1 MAAKQ
6 NQMTVEQYNVLQ
18 KLCAKNWRGPQNQL
32 EDYTGDVIADVLTH
46 WDKYDPTKGSFSTWA
61 WYRTMKIRDRYTRR
75 AQIKPLSNTQY
86 VENWDVLDEMHMGQ
100 EAVESKAEIGLMME
114 RAPDIVRDALIA
126 QALGLSSSETRE
138 ALGVSGQ
145 SKQQRIKRYIKKLEE
160 GNL

>member
-6 NQMTVEQYNVLQ
+6 HEMTIDQYNTLQ

-46 WDKYDPTKGSFSTWA
+46 WAKYDPSKGSFSTWA

-75 AQIKPLSNTQY
+75 AAIKPLSNTQY
-86 VENWDVLDEMHMGQ
+86 VENWDILDEMYMGQ
-100 EAVESKAEIGLMME
+100 EVVESKAEMSLLME
-114 RAPDIVRDALIA
+114 RAPLIVQEALMA

-145 SKQQRIKRYIKKLEE
+145 SKQQRIKRHIKRLEK
-160 GNL
+160 GNK